1 MAKVMGVTM
10 ELLKKRL
17 AELAEKSYRNNQYV
31 FTNFLNM
38 AEQNAFYE
46 MRKDISYVPY
56 SVYGGA
62 EQCERVMI
70 RFGSEELFG
79 YEEPFPICCILA
91 EPLLEKFADT
101 FSHRDF
107 LGAIMNLGIERE
119 VVGDLLLKG
128 KKAYI
133 FCTEK
138 IAPYLIENLVQV
150 KHTSMKCSLV
160 ENAPEL
166 LAPTLEQRE
175 VTVASERIDAV
186 LGKLCNLSRSQSVL
200 AFREKKVFVNGRQCE
215 NNSYQ
220 LKSGDVVTFRGF
232 GKFIYE
238 GVNYETKKGKVCI
251 GVSVYV

>member
-1 MAKVMGVTM
+1 M

-38 AEQNAFYE
+38 AEMNVFYE
-46 MRKDISYVPY
+46 MRKEISYIPFAVF
-56 SVYGGA
+56 GGT
-62 EQCERVMI
+62 EDCERLMI

-79 YEEPFPICCILA
+79 YEEPFPIKCIQA
-91 EPLLEKFADT
+91 EPLIEKFADD

-119 VVGDLLLKG
+119 VVGDIAIKG

-138 IAPYLIENLVQV
+138 IASYIAENLVQV
-150 KHTSMKCSLV
+150 KHTSMRTEILEYAPDILKPSL
-160 ENAPEL
+160 EK
-166 LAPTLEQRE
+166 RE
-175 VTVASERIDAV
+175 VIAASERIDAV
-186 LGKLCNLSRSQSVL
+186 LGKLCNLSRSQSIL

-220 LKSGDVVTFRGF
+220 LKAEDIITCRGF
-232 GKFIYE
+232 GKFIYQ
-238 GVNYETKKGKVCI
+238 GVKYQTKKGKICVE
-251 GVSVYV
+251 VSVYV

>member
-1 MAKVMGVTM
+1 M

-38 AEQNAFYE
+38 AEMNAFYE
-46 MRKDISYVPY
+46 MRNEISYVPFTAF
-56 SVYGGA
+56 GGTDN
-62 EQCERVMI
+62 CERQML

-79 YEEPFPICCILA
+79 FEEPFPICCILA
-91 EPLLEKFADT
+91 EPLLEKFADNFT
-101 FSHRDF
+101 HRDF

-119 VVGDLLLKG
+119 VVGDIAIKG

-133 FCTEK
+133 FCTEQ
-138 IAPYLIENLVQV
+138 IAPYIAEQLVQV
-150 KHTSMKCSLV
+150 KHTSMRCQIL
-160 ENAPEL
+160 EQAPEIL
-166 LAPTLEQRE
+166 QPTLEKRE
-175 VTVASERIDAV
+175 VTAASERIDAV
-186 LGKLCNLSRSQSVL
+186 LGKLLNLSRSQSIL

-220 LKSGDVVTFRGF
+220 LKAGDVIACRGF

-238 GVNYETKKGKVCI
+238 GVKYETKKGKICAE
-251 GVSVYV
+251 VSVYC

>member
-1 MAKVMGVTM
+1 M
-10 ELLKKRL
+10 EQLKKRL

-38 AEQNAFYE
+38 AEMNAFYE
-46 MRKDISYVPY
+46 MRKEISYIPFTAF
-56 SVYGGA
+56 GGT
-62 EQCERVMI
+62 ENCERLMV
-70 RFGSEELFG
+70 RFGSENFFG
-79 YEEPFPICCILA
+79 YEEPFPICCIQA
-91 EPLLEKFADT
+91 EPLIEKFADD

-119 VVGDLLLKG
+119 VVGDIAIKG

-138 IAPYLIENLVQV
+138 IAPYIAENLVQV
-150 KHTSMKCSLV
+150 KHTSMRCTVL
-160 ENAPEL
+160 EQAPDIL
-166 LAPTLEQRE
+166 KPTLEKKE
-175 VTVASERIDAV
+175 VTAASERIDAV
-186 LGKLCNLSRSQSVL
+186 LGKLCNMSRSQSVL

-220 LKSGDVVTFRGF
+220 LKAGDVVTCRGF

-238 GVNYETKKGKVCI
+238 GVKYETKKGKICAE
-251 GVSVYV
+251 VSVYV

>member
-1 MAKVMGVTM
+1 M

-38 AEQNAFYE
+38 AEMNAFYE
-46 MRKDISYVPY
+46 MRKEISYIPFTAF
-56 SVYGGA
+56 GGT
-62 EQCERVMI
+62 ENCERLML

-79 YEEPFPICCILA
+79 YEEPFPIVCIQA
-91 EPLLEKFADT
+91 EPLIEKFADN

-119 VVGDLLLKG
+119 VVGDIAIKG
-128 KKAYI
+128 KRAYI

-138 IAPYLIENLVQV
+138 IAPYIAENLVQV
-150 KHTSMKCSLV
+150 KHTSMRCVVL
-160 ENAPEL
+160 EEAPEIL
-166 LAPTLEQRE
+166 KPMFEKRE
-175 VTVASERIDAV
+175 VTAASERIDAI
-186 LGKLCNLSRSQSVL
+186 LGKLCNLSRSQSIL

-220 LKSGDVVTFRGF
+220 LKPKDVVTFRGF
-232 GKFIYE
+232 GKFVYE
-238 GVNYETKKGKVCI
+238 GMKYETKKGKVCAE
-251 GVSVYV
+251 VSVYV

>member
-1 MAKVMGVTM
+1 M

-17 AELAEKSYRNNQYV
+17 TELAEKSYRNNQYV
-31 FTNFLNM
+31 FTSFLNM
-38 AEQNAFYE
+38 AEMNAFYE
-46 MRKDISYVPY
+46 MRKELSYIPFTT
-56 SVYGGA
+56 YGGT
-62 EQCERVMI
+62 ENCERLMI

-79 YEEPFPICCILA
+79 YEEDFPICCIQA
-91 EPLLEKFADT
+91 EPLIEKFADN

-119 VVGDLLLKG
+119 VVGDIAIKG

-138 IAPYLIENLVQV
+138 IAPYIAENLVQV
-150 KHTSMKCSLV
+150 KHTSMRCIVL
-160 ENAPEL
+160 EQAPDIL
-166 LAPTLEQRE
+166 KPTLEQRE
-175 VTVASERIDAV
+175 VTAASERIDAI
-186 LGKLCNLSRSQSVL
+186 LGKLMNLSRSQSVL

-220 LKSGDVVTFRGF
+220 LKKGDVVTCRGF

-238 GVNYETKKGKVCI
+238 GVKYETKKGKICAA
-251 GVSVYV
+251 VSVYV